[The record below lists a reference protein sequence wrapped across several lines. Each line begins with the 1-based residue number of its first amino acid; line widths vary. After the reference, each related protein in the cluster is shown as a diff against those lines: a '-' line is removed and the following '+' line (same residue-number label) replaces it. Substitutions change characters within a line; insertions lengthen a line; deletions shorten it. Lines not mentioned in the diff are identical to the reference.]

1 MHTLDR
7 SRRFGSLA
15 ASRSLGLAG
24 FHCFTACDFRMKPV
38 RTIAHNE
45 TMKENMRC
53 CSAYV
58 ALPEKGTWEKSEKTQ
73 KIERET
79 TRPEIENFEK
89 MRRVSEKKQ

>member
-24 FHCFTACDFRMKPV
+24 FHCFTACDFRTKPV

-58 ALPEKGTWEKSEKTQ
+58 ALPEKGTWEKREKTQ
-73 KIERET
+73 KIEHLK
-79 TRPEIENFEK
+79 IENTI
-89 MRRVSEKKQ
+89 QNAPLC